1 MTSKEFKR
9 LADIV
14 LYGDLD
20 DETIEYVWQ
29 TRSLVDAVKRYKE
42 LTEHR

>member
-1 MTSKEFKR
+1 MTNEDFKR

-29 TRSLVDAVKRYKE
+29 TRYLTEAIERYKK
-42 LTEHR
+42 LTER